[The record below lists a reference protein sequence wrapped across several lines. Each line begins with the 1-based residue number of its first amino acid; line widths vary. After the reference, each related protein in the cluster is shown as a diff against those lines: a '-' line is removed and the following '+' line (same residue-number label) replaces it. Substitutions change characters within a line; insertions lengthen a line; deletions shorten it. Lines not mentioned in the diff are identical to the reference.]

1 MRKLSFTNIG
11 MHGLQEKLIATISVS
26 EPGGESHG
34 PGACS
39 VKTSGLGSIMRL
51 PSQPSWARLSQSTL
65 GRPCMAGSTAEE
77 HVVDVGPLPVLLSP
91 QLWLSS
97 SGSWHVS
104 VPVSRRWETDLEGP
118 CLPKLAAWD
127 RGRIFFFRHRG

>member
-1 MRKLSFTNIG
+1 

-26 EPGGESHG
+26 EPEGESHG

-39 VKTSGLGSIMRL
+39 VKTRVSCYIMRL
-51 PSQPSWARLSQSTL
+51 PSQPSWARLITEYPGTSL
-65 GRPCMAGSTAEE
+65 HGWEYRAEE
-77 HVVDVGPLPVLLSP
+77 HVVDVGSPPASLP

-118 CLPKLAAWD
+118 CLPKTVAAWD
-127 RGRIFFFRHRG
+127 RGRIFFFNCIGI